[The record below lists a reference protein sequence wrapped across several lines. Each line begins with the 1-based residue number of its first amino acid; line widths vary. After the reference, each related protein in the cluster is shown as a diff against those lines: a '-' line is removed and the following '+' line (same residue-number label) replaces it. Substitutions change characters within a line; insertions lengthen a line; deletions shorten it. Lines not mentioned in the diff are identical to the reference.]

1 MSFYTRVK
9 DFLAGSSA
17 KGADVKSEFDAVAA
31 AFDTVESS
39 MVRSIKMPV
48 GETTDQVVTG
58 GPEARANK
66 VLGCDGSGN
75 VVWTTGVPASDA
87 LAVGGYAPSATAAA
101 NKVAVYN
108 GSAKLPASI
117 TGDAATVGGYGVTTG
132 TTALKVAVRDSNGAL
147 PGNITGNAATATTA
161 TVATTA
167 TSAGSCTGNS
177 ETATVSQAC
186 SGNAASATKFG
197 PFNVIEIPIGDWNM
211 DATPQISIPHG
222 LTLSKIKLVYV
233 MIRNDADTSRTALDT
248 DLSGSGVISG
258 TFGTDATVVLLTR
271 LAGSGYDSTNF
282 NSTSYNRGFITI
294 LYND

>member
-9 DFLAGSSA
+9 TFIAGTSA
-17 KGADVKSEFDAVAA
+17 KGADVKAELDAVAA

-66 VLGCDGSGN
+66 VLGCDSEGN
-75 VVWTTGVPASDA
+75 VTWTTGVPASDA
-87 LAVGGYAPSATAAA
+87 LTVGGYAPSATAAA

-147 PGNITGNAATATTA
+147 PGNITGNAATASASPYSGLTGVVPTWNQNTT
-161 TVATTA
+161 
-167 TSAGSCTGNS
+167 
-177 ETATVSQAC
+177 
-186 SGNAASATKFG
+186 GNAATS
-197 PFNVIEIPIGDWNM
+197 
-211 DATPQISIPHG
+211 
-222 LTLSKIKLVYV
+222 TLAETAITANNLSTMFTGRVTGAGASVKLPTGWTSSKNSTGIYV
-233 MIRNDADTSRTALDT
+233 VTHNL
-248 DLSGSGVISG
+248 G
-258 TFGTDATVVLLTR
+258 TTNYTVVCGADNNLTVSGG
-271 LAGSGYDSTNF
+271 AGGANSFTVYCRAGDTGAATDSQF
-282 NSTSYNRGFITI
+282 GFI
-294 LYND
+294 LVKDL